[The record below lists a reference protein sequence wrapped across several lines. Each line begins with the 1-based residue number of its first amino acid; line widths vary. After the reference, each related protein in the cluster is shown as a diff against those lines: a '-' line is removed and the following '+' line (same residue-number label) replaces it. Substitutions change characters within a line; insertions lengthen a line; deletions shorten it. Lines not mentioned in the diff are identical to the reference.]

1 MHIPGFTSTGSKR
14 PDALYGPGDLT
25 SLPVSM
31 VRSAG
36 CHVWDN
42 EGREYLDFIMALGA
56 VALGYAHPEVNRA
69 AIDAIAAGVVGPLA
83 PELESQLARDL
94 SRAIPWAER
103 IRFLKTG
110 AEAVAAAVRIA
121 RAHTGREGV
130 LGCGYHGWLDWCT
143 SNDPAVPEGTRSSL
157 GTIRFNDPEDLHR
170 QTGRLVDRLAAIV
183 IEPVIEGFPST
194 EWLQSLRAAAD
205 RTGAVLIFD
214 EIKTG
219 CRLAVGGAAERFGV
233 HPDLTVMG
241 KAIANGFPLAFVGG
255 RADIMAAAQQTWIS
269 STLATEMP
277 ALAAARAT
285 LQVMIRDR
293 VPAQLTRI
301 GGTLFEGLSR
311 LEKQHTRVVR
321 AIRGIPEM
329 CHLEFRDEE
338 TAFAV
343 TRACARRGIL
353 FKRSAYNFVSLAHQP
368 AEVDRLV
375 DVLDDTLREM
385 R

>member
-14 PDALYGPGDLT
+14 PDAFYGPGDIS

-36 CHVWDN
+36 CRVWDN

-56 VALGYAHPEVNRA
+56 VALGYGHPAVNRA
-69 AIDAIAAGVVGPLA
+69 AIEAISAGVVGPLA
-83 PELESQLARDL
+83 PELESLLALDI
-94 SRAIPWAER
+94 SRAIPWVEQV
-103 IRFLKTG
+103 RFLKTG

-121 RAHTGREGV
+121 RAHTGREAV

-143 SNDPAVPEGTRSSL
+143 QNDPAVPGGTRSAL
-157 GTIRFNDPEDLHR
+157 GVIAFNDPEDARR
-170 QTGRLVDRLAAIV
+170 QVHGLGDRLAAIV
-183 IEPVIEGFPST
+183 VEPVIDGPPT
-194 EWLQSLRAAAD
+194 LEWLETLQAESD
-205 RTGAVLIFD
+205 RSGAVLIFD

-219 CRLAVGGAAERFGV
+219 ARIAVGGAAEKFGV
-233 HPDLTVMG
+233 HPGLTVMG

-255 RADIMAAAQQTWIS
+255 RADIMAAAGRTWIS

-285 LQVMIRDR
+285 LEVMREER
-293 VPAQLTRI
+293 VPERLHETGGRLIEGLTRLA
-301 GGTLFEGLSR
+301 G
-311 LEKQHTRVVR
+311 QHTGIVR
-321 AIRGIPEM
+321 AARGIPEM
-329 CHLEFRDEE
+329 CHLEYRDEG
-338 TAFAV
+338 TSFAV

-368 AEVDRLV
+368 ADVDRLLGM
-375 DVLDDTLREM
+375 LDETLREL

>member
-1 MHIPGFTSTGSKR
+1 MLIPGFTSTGSKR
-14 PDALYGPGDLT
+14 PEAFYGPGDVS

-31 VRSAG
+31 VRSSG

-56 VALGYAHPEVNRA
+56 VALGYAHPAVNRA
-69 AIDAIAAGVVGPLA
+69 AIEAIAAGVVGPLA
-83 PELESQLARDL
+83 PELESLLAL
-94 SRAIPWAER
+94 EINRAIPWVER
-103 IRFLKTG
+103 VRFLKTG

-121 RAHTGREGV
+121 RAHTGREVV

-143 SNDPAVPEGTRSSL
+143 QNDPAVPGGTRSSL
-157 GTIRFNDPEDLHR
+157 GVIGFNDPEDLRR
-170 QTGRLVDRLAAIV
+170 QVRELGDRLAAIV
-183 IEPVIEGFPST
+183 VEPVIDGPPSL
-194 EWLQSLRAAAD
+194 EWLQALREESD
-205 RTGAVLIFD
+205 RAGAVLVFD

-219 CRLAVGGAAERFGV
+219 CRIAVGGAAETFGV
-233 HPDLTVMG
+233 HPGLTVMG

-255 RADIMAAAQQTWIS
+255 RAEIMEATERTWIS

-285 LQVMIRDR
+285 LDVMGKEQVPERLH
-293 VPAQLTRI
+293 AI
-301 GGTLFEGLSR
+301 GGKLIEGLSR
-311 LEKQHTRVVR
+311 LAGQHPGIVR
-321 AIRGIPEM
+321 AARGIPEM
-329 CHLEFRDEE
+329 CHLEYRSEA
-338 TAFAV
+338 TSFAV

-368 AEVDRLV
+368 ADVDLLLG
-375 DVLDDTLREM
+375 VLDETLREL